1 MIPMSEDLVRY
12 LAARDRQH
20 AEEIG
25 RAFEALTDRER
36 RLVREAAVMGYVRG
50 AMSVPG
56 WATREQKIP
65 HDQAIVAEVVGCCLA
80 QSDLYPLISG
90 RQPDTHTPRTQA
102 Q

>member
-1 MIPMSEDLVRY
+1 MIPMSEDLMRY

-20 AEEIG
+20 AEEID
-25 RAFEALTDRER
+25 RAIGALTEREL

-56 WATREQKIP
+56 WASRTRGVP

-90 RQPDTHTPRTQA
+90 RPADGEERTDG
-102 Q
+102 